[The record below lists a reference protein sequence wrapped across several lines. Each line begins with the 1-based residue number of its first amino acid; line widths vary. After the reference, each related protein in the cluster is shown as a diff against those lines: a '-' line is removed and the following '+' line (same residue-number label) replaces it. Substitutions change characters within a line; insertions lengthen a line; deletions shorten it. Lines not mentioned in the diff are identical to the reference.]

1 MVCKCMLACK
11 NGSCITHC
19 ITHLNFLSITSV
31 RIHIMFMIMVD
42 FLNRCDVITSSQSK
56 MCSNCS
62 SSIAKY

>member
-11 NGSCITHC
+11 NGSCITHM
-19 ITHLNFLSITSV
+19 NFLSITSV

>member
-11 NGSCITHC
+11 NGCC

-42 FLNRCDVITSSQSK
+42 FYKSLMLLHHRRVRCAG
-56 MCSNCS
+56 NC